1 MEYTNKSLFYMESA
15 GGIEPKTGLYH
26 RRSTV
31 LTKLNFKRM
40 GFREIKAKYSPIQCM
55 VQQIIELKKIKTS
68 ILCQFTF
75 C

>member
-1 MEYTNKSLFYMESA
+1 MNGSIMWEQYVS
-15 GGIEPKTGLYH
+15 GIEPKTDLYH

-31 LTKLNFKRM
+31 LTKVNFKRM

-55 VQQIIELKKIKTS
+55 VQQMIELKKIKTS